1 MVKEEILE
9 EARRIF
15 ADTKVQ
21 KGQKHHG
28 AVIGSEEN
36 KLSYIEEK
44 IDGWVA
50 EITTL
55 SKIARYAPQ
64 QVYACFTAGHK
75 HKLNY
80 CMRSIENIGPSM
92 KRVDDAVTTLLIPEI
107 TRAITPTPL
116 EQRLLSLPPSLGG
129 LGIPIFEESSAIEF
143 ENSKLS
149 TEMFQDVI
157 IDQKRSYEVNEK
169 DLAEVKTRMKKQKT
183 TRNKKT
189 FNEIHIESS
198 DKRKKLL
205 EIISEK
211 DEGFQ
216 LDKQTFWGLIRI
228 RYGYQLTCLP
238 EKCACGAHFIIC
250 NIPCHAR
257 KVDLLVFATT

>member
-80 CMRSIENIGPSM
+80 CMRAIENIGPSI
-92 KRVDDAVTTLLIPEI
+92 KRVDNAVTILLIPEI
-107 TRAITPTPL
+107 TGAITPTPL
-116 EQRLLSLPPSLGG
+116 EQRLSLPPSLGG

-143 ENSKLS
+143 ENSKLL

-183 TRNKKT
+183 TRNKK
-189 FNEIHIESS
+189 NLQRNPH
-198 DKRKKLL
+198 
-205 EIISEK
+205 
-211 DEGFQ
+211 
-216 LDKQTFWGLIRI
+216 
-228 RYGYQLTCLP
+228 
-238 EKCACGAHFIIC
+238 
-250 NIPCHAR
+250 
-257 KVDLLVFATT
+257 